1 MQTFAKLM
9 CKDNLKFMESISANR
24 TPKFHSSKEI
34 SSLGLL
40 QTASKRAFSGIFYD
54 FIL

>member
-1 MQTFAKLM
+1 M

-24 TPKFHSSKEI
+24 TPKFHSSKEEI
-34 SSLGLL
+34 SSSGLL
-40 QTASKRAFSGIFYD
+40 QTASKRAFSGIFYN